1 MLKVKKDL
9 TGEMFGRWKVI
20 CQAED
25 HISSSG
31 KHEIAWLCECTC
43 EKHTRK
49 IILHRSLIYEKS
61 KSCGCIQKEKLHNL
75 FFNDL
80 TGRRFGRLV
89 AIKRVEDL
97 ITENG
102 NVFTRWLCQC
112 DCGNEVVVLSSALT
126 REERPTKSCGCLQ
139 REWASEITI
148 NQYDLS
154 NDEYGIGY
162 TDNTGCQFIFNKEDY
177 EKIKKYHWYEE
188 YDGYIRSSSKD
199 RIHLARL
206 IMDAPDNM
214 CVDHINHN
222 LKDNRKSNLRIVTTS
237 QNAMNRTLGSN
248 NTSGATGVVWVK
260 SQNKW
265 KAEIKLN
272 GETNYLG
279 EYDNF
284 EDAKRK
290 RKEVEDKLFGEYSY
304 DNSMKL
310 GEENGKIIV

>member
-1 MLKVKKDL
+1 MLKPKKDL
-9 TGEMFGRWKVI
+9 TGERFGRWKVI

-31 KHEIAWLCECTC
+31 KHEIAWLCECMC
-43 EKHTRK
+43 EQHTRRVV
-49 IILHRSLIYEKS
+49 LQRSLIYKVS
-61 KSCGCIQKEKLHNL
+61 KSCGCIQKEKMHEL

-80 TGRRFGRLV
+80 TGQRFGRLV
-89 AIKRVEDL
+89 VIKRAEDL
-97 ITENG
+97 ITDNG

-112 DCGNEVVVLSSALT
+112 DCGNKVIVLSSALT

-139 REWASEITI
+139 KDVSSQIIT

-154 NDEYGIGY
+154 SDEHGIGY
-162 TDNTGCQFIFNKEDY
+162 TDNTSCQFIFDKEDY

-199 RIHLARL
+199 RIHLSRL

-214 CVDHINHN
+214 YVDHINHN
-222 LKDNRKSNLRIVTTS
+222 LKDNRKSNLRIVTAS

-248 NTSGATGVVWVK
+248 NTSGVTGVVWVK
-260 SQNKW
+260 NQKKW

-279 EYDNF
+279 SYDKF
-284 EDAKRK
+284 EDAERK
-290 RKEVEDKLFGEYSY
+290 RKEIENKLFGEYSY
-304 DNSMKL
+304 DNSIKMGDRL
-310 GEENGKIIV
+310 WQD